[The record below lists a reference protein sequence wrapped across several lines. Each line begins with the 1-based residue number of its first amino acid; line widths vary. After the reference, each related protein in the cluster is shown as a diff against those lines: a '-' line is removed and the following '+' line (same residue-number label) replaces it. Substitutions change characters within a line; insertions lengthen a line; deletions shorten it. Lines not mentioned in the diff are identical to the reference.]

1 MVDLMPA
8 TLAQLLA
15 DAGLRLELVAGSPEA
30 LRRPIEWATA
40 TEIPDPAAF
49 LTGGQ
54 LVLTT
59 GLRLVSA
66 RVQRRFVEELVAAGS
81 VGLAFGTGFSH
92 ERIPAALVEAA
103 EAADLP
109 IVEVPYRT
117 TFAAI
122 TRMVSDALA
131 TERFAALE
139 TRQRQQ
145 QQLVASLLG
154 DGGLDGF
161 VEQVARLTGAHVAV
175 SRFGE
180 VLAGSLDVD
189 DPEVTGWDALPIA
202 TVPPTNATLHVSSP
216 RRDEQLLS
224 VALPLLSLQLT
235 QDAKRIRQSRTTAG
249 QVVEDLVQGRL
260 APETAA
266 IRLGSI
272 GHPEGGRTRVL
283 AVEGVRGRAAGLVT
297 LPLPASLRGT
307 AAAIVQDRLIVLLPA
322 RAHARESAEAIV
334 AVARA
339 AGLAVRVGIGDA
351 YPAARNL
358 RWSYFEALDSL
369 AHLVDGVD
377 IGEQS
382 RLSVSSLILASRDAP
397 VRELA
402 DELLAPLEASDRDSG
417 TALVATL
424 DAYLRRSGA
433 VVAVADELGTHRN
446 TVRYRVE
453 QIAQLTGLDP
463 RVTADAVQ
471 FWLAL
476 SARRIWS

>member
-1 MVDLMPA
+1 MPA

-15 DAGLRLELVAGSPEA
+15 DPGLRLALVAGSPDA
-30 LRRPIEWATA
+30 LRRPIEWAAA
-40 TEIPDPAAF
+40 TEIPDPVGF
-49 LTGGQ
+49 LTAGQ

-59 GLRLVSA
+59 GLRLTSA
-66 RVQRRFVEELVAAGS
+66 RVQRRFVEGLVAAGS

-92 ERIPAALVEAA
+92 DRIPTALIEAA
-103 EAADLP
+103 ADADLP
-109 IVEVPYRT
+109 IVEVPYLT
-117 TFAAI
+117 PFAAI
-122 TRMVSDALA
+122 TRTVSDALA
-131 TERFAALE
+131 TEQFAALE

-161 VEQVARLTGAHVAV
+161 AAQLARLTGAHIAV

-189 DPEVTGWDALPIA
+189 DPAVTGWDALPIA
-202 TVPPTNATLHVSSP
+202 TVPPTNATLHVSQP
-216 RRDEQLLS
+216 RRDDQLLS
-224 VALPLLSLQLT
+224 VARSLVSLQLT
-235 QDAKRIRQSRTTAG
+235 QDARRIRQSRTTAG
-249 QVVEDLVQGRL
+249 QVIEDLVQGRL
-260 APETAA
+260 APEEAA
-266 IRLGSI
+266 IRLGAI

-283 AVEGVRGRAAGLVT
+283 AVEGVRERATGLTT
-297 LPLPASLRGT
+297 LPLPASLDRI

-322 RAHARESAEAIV
+322 REPARESAEAIV
-334 AVARA
+334 AIARA

-351 YPAARNL
+351 YPATRNL

-369 AHLVDGVD
+369 AHLPVGVE

-402 DELLAPLEASDRDSG
+402 DELLAPLEESDRDHG

-433 VVAVADELGTHRN
+433 VVAVADELGAHRN
-446 TVRYRVE
+446 TVRYRID

-476 SARRIWS
+476 AARRIWS